1 MESRGAEYPIIII
14 GMHRSGTSML
24 CNMLGEL
31 GIFFGR
37 DQTQV
42 NYESSFFLE
51 INRWLFEQC
60 GATWDR
66 PAAVKELFAHDQL
79 CAVLREYMVKVLR
92 SRYSVNFLGTR
103 EKDGVFALSGPWGW
117 KDPRNTYTL
126 PLWLDIFPQARVL
139 NVVRNGID
147 VAQSLKVRE
156 ERYQS
161 RKRPAIEEGKILNRE
176 NPFSSRFSYRKI
188 PRLMMSLRSL
198 SLEGGFSLWEEY
210 MQEAAGHVAR
220 LGERAQD
227 VCYERLLQHPGEMLT
242 EICRFCG
249 VEPHAEQLAATVK
262 GVRSERAN
270 AYAADPV
277 LSTFATANQHR
288 LASFGY

>member
-1 MESRGAEYPIIII
+1 MENRGAEYPIIII

-66 PAAVKELFAHDQL
+66 PAAVRELFTHERVYAL
-79 CAVLREYMVKVLR
+79 CREYVLNVLR
-92 SRYSVNFLGTR
+92 SRYAVNFLGTR
-103 EKDGVFALSGPWGW
+103 QKDGVFSLTGPWGW

-126 PLWLDIFPQARVL
+126 PLWLDIFPHARVL

-156 ERYQS
+156 ERYQA
-161 RKRPAIEEGKILNRE
+161 RKSPSVRQGRILNRE
-176 NPFSSRFSYRKI
+176 NPFSAKFSYRKI
-188 PRLMMSLRSL
+188 PHLMMSLRSL

-220 LGERAQD
+220 LDGLALD
-227 VCYERLLQHPGEMLT
+227 VGYERLLQHPGEMLT

-249 VEPHAEQLAATVK
+249 VEPQPEQLAATVK

-277 LSTFATANQHR
+277 LSAFAAANQHR